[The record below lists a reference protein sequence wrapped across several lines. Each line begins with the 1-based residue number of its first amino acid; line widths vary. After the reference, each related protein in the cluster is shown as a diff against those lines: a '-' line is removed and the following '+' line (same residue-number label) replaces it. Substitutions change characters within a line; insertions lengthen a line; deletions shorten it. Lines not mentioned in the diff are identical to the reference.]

1 MAEQDWLTPATAPG
15 PSPYYNVAA
24 DPGIPTSAYELR
36 PLSLGELLDRTFS
49 LFRSRFWLFAGIA
62 AVSSAVN
69 LVMNVVQLIV
79 QHFSRH
85 NVSAVTLIVS
95 SVTTLLVLAVYFL
108 AYSITQA
115 ATIHAMSEVYLGRET
130 TIGGSLRA
138 TAGRWYVYAAIAL
151 WQWWSF
157 VWVPILL
164 IFPGAIFA
172 ALVPSMA
179 VLGGLLIFAGIFGGL
194 VFGLVMYLRNSLA
207 IQATVVEVLKVRKSM
222 RRSKDLASGAKWR
235 IFVIGLLSF
244 ALYLVVL
251 AMQSPLLYLILMAAR
266 KGSEAIGAQ
275 AGLMAIS
282 FLGSTVIS
290 PVVLIGLSL
299 VYFDQRVRKEAFD
312 VAVLLGETTAVDFG
326 AAAYVVEPPPANAF
340 PPDSATHETARFE
353 SPPPDAPRATTDDPV
368 L

>member
-1 MAEQDWLTPATAPG
+1 MAEQDWLTPAAAPG

-24 DPGIPTSAYELR
+24 DPGVPRSTYELR

-49 LFRSRFWLFAGIA
+49 LYRSRFWLFAGIA
-62 AVSSAVN
+62 AVSGAVN
-69 LVMNVVQLIV
+69 LVVNVLQLIT

-85 NVSAVTLIVS
+85 SASVVASIVSA
-95 SVTTLLVLAVYFL
+95 VTTLLVLAVYFL
-108 AYSITQA
+108 AYSVTQA
-115 ATIHAMSEVYLGRET
+115 ATVYAMSEVYLGREM

-138 TAGRWYVYAAIAL
+138 TAGRWYVYAGIAL
-151 WQWWSF
+151 WQWWSL

-172 ALVPSMA
+172 ALLPSMA
-179 VLGGLLIFAGIFGGL
+179 VLGGLLMFAGIFGGV
-194 VFGLVMYLRNSLA
+194 VFGIISYLRNSLA

-244 ALYLVVL
+244 ALYMVVM
-251 AMQSPLLYLILMAAR
+251 AVQGPLLYMVFLAAS
-266 KGSEAIGAQ
+266 KGGEAIGAQ
-275 AGLMAIS
+275 AGLMAIG

-312 VAVLLGETTAVDFG
+312 VAVLLGEPTAADFG
-326 AAAYVVEPPPANAF
+326 APAYVAEPPPPYAS
-340 PPDSATHETARFE
+340 PYDTAGIE
-353 SPPPDAPRATTDDPV
+353 PPPPDAPRATTDDPV